1 MDVREEDVFP
11 PAPDDVVQD
20 KMLNWVIRGV
30 TLDQSY
36 KKEDYIPIKPDRFK
50 GLQQFT
56 YSAGAHPEAYPIDV
70 YVYKLGGL
78 EYATDLRKIDLSYNM
93 VSDLTP
99 LKDLTNL
106 RDLTFYMNK
115 LTSIEPLRKLTNLEQ
130 LNIAF
135 NEVKDL
141 SPLTNMKSLKNLNV
155 ENTGISDL
163 RGIERCTKLSSLN
176 LSGNKVSDISA
187 LENLTNMEEFL
198 WLNNNQITDISALA
212 DMTKLRELDLYGNQV
227 SDVSA
232 LKNLRNLE
240 SLNLG
245 NNREI
250 ADLAPLVNLTNLKE
264 DEVNLVGTKI
274 ETKKELL
281 FEVIRVNKLI
291 DRFNANEISVVDKGK
306 VEEARKAYDR
316 LSDEAKS
323 YITELRI
330 TAAEGNIA
338 RLEQGKDL
346 VHYDELSEFENMAKQ
361 DVKTLEIR
369 VTDKNGDPVRHAR
382 FNVKGQRYGEIYG
395 TISTDK
401 YGLAEY
407 TIPSNNNETSYT
419 FKLQESAKF
428 TGDTADIEITLSADS
443 VITHINGEATEDG
456 KIDRTLTLKAG
467 AQLSV
472 NKVTL
477 EKLIASA
484 EKISADEYSD
494 VSYSKLTKAIED
506 AKAVVKNS
514 SATQKDVD
522 EAEAS
527 LRSAMDNLEK
537 GADMRTLKM
546 SVEDGEGNPI
556 PNIHFE
562 VSNSW
567 NGGRTELISNESGK
581 MSYTVPKYPI
591 NYYTVVIN
599 ADENYTMVNELRFS
613 EEENKIV
620 KVNNKTVTGPEDLN
634 VTVTLKKK
642 ENLKPVDKSAL
653 EELIQEAEA
662 IVEEDYT
669 EDSYTALQKAI
680 EEAKKVVAD
689 DSASQVTVN
698 SQKSA
703 LQKAIDNL
711 VAKEVKPTDRK
722 TAVIIAKD
730 GTGKPVEGVKFTGYS
745 TYGSNVNK
753 VTDSRG
759 AIEYSM
765 KRGETLTL
773 HLEDDRYT
781 TTSGEIRVKTD
792 WETGEII
799 SINDKAI
806 TTLEEQIVNVVV
818 NKVGG
823 ESSVDKSDLEAK
835 LAEALKV
842 DSGKYTEDSYNKLL
856 AAIEEAQKVFDRDD
870 AAQDEVTEQVNKLT
884 TAMDNL
890 KEKEEGTVDTTPLKD
905 KLKEAK
911 AISAKGYTADTYA
924 ALQDAIEKAEGVLN
938 SNPSQQEV
946 FTAVIDLQKAIDN
959 LKKAVVDVNKDLL
972 GETLEKAKSYK
983 ADDWTK
989 ASYEALQKAI
999 AEAEA
1004 VYKDEEADQVA
1015 VDRKV
1020 AALNKA
1026 INNLEAK
1033 GSETPNPEKPEKPE
1047 KPNTPNTPG
1056 TGGQGGQDGNGNA
1069 AGGQKPDG
1077 TVLNGGTSGPQAA
1090 KTADTAHPI
1099 VYAAAMFA
1107 AMAGI
1112 VVFRRKKVK

>member
-141 SPLTNMKSLKNLNV
+141 SPLINMKSLKNLNV

-187 LENLTNMEEFL
+187 LGNLINMEKFL

-227 SDVSA
+227 SDISA

-316 LSDEAKS
+316 LSEEAKS

-330 TAAEGNIA
+330 TAAEENIA

-346 VHYDELSEFENMAKQ
+346 VRYDELSEFENMAKQ

-369 VTDKNGDPVRHAR
+369 VTDTNGDPVRHAR

-456 KIDRTLTLKAG
+456 K
-467 AQLSV
+467 
-472 NKVTL
+472 
-477 EKLIASA
+477 
-484 EKISADEYSD
+484 
-494 VSYSKLTKAIED
+494 KLT
-506 AKAVVKNS
+506 V
-514 SATQKDVD
+514 
-522 EAEAS
+522 
-527 LRSAMDNLEK
+527 R
-537 GADMRTLKM
+537 
-546 SVEDGEGNPI
+546 
-556 PNIHFE
+556 
-562 VSNSW
+562 
-567 NGGRTELISNESGK
+567 
-581 MSYTVPKYPI
+581 
-591 NYYTVVIN
+591 
-599 ADENYTMVNELRFS
+599 
-613 EEENKIV
+613 
-620 KVNNKTVTGPEDLN
+620 
-634 VTVTLKKK
+634 
-642 ENLKPVDKSAL
+642 
-653 EELIQEAEA
+653 
-662 IVEEDYT
+662 
-669 EDSYTALQKAI
+669 
-680 EEAKKVVAD
+680 
-689 DSASQVTVN
+689 
-698 SQKSA
+698 
-703 LQKAIDNL
+703 
-711 VAKEVKPTDRK
+711 
-722 TAVIIAKD
+722 
-730 GTGKPVEGVKFTGYS
+730 
-745 TYGSNVNK
+745 
-753 VTDSRG
+753 
-759 AIEYSM
+759 
-765 KRGETLTL
+765 L
-773 HLEDDRYT
+773 H
-781 TTSGEIRVKTD
+781 
-792 WETGEII
+792 
-799 SINDKAI
+799 
-806 TTLEEQIVNVVV
+806 
-818 NKVGG
+818 
-823 ESSVDKSDLEAK
+823 
-835 LAEALKV
+835 
-842 DSGKYTEDSYNKLL
+842 
-856 AAIEEAQKVFDRDD
+856 
-870 AAQDEVTEQVNKLT
+870 
-884 TAMDNL
+884 
-890 KEKEEGTVDTTPLKD
+890 
-905 KLKEAK
+905 
-911 AISAKGYTADTYA
+911 
-924 ALQDAIEKAEGVLN
+924 
-938 SNPSQQEV
+938 
-946 FTAVIDLQKAIDN
+946 
-959 LKKAVVDVNKDLL
+959 
-972 GETLEKAKSYK
+972 
-983 ADDWTK
+983 
-989 ASYEALQKAI
+989 
-999 AEAEA
+999 
-1004 VYKDEEADQVA
+1004 
-1015 VDRKV
+1015 
-1020 AALNKA
+1020 
-1026 INNLEAK
+1026 
-1033 GSETPNPEKPEKPE
+1033 
-1047 KPNTPNTPG
+1047 
-1056 TGGQGGQDGNGNA
+1056 
-1069 AGGQKPDG
+1069 
-1077 TVLNGGTSGPQAA
+1077 
-1090 KTADTAHPI
+1090 
-1099 VYAAAMFA
+1099 
-1107 AMAGI
+1107 
-1112 VVFRRKKVK
+1112 

>member
-1 MDVREEDVFP
+1 
-11 PAPDDVVQD
+11 
-20 KMLNWVIRGV
+20 MLNWVIRGV

-70 YVYKLGGL
+70 YVYNLGGL
-78 EYATDLRKIDLSYNM
+78 QYATDLRKIDLSYNM
-93 VSDLTP
+93 VSNLTP

-130 LNIAF
+130 LNVAF

-141 SPLTNMKSLKNLNV
+141 SPLTNMTNLKNLNV
-155 ENTGISDL
+155 ENNGISNL
-163 RGIERCTKLSSLN
+163 RGIERCTKISSLN

-187 LENLTNMEEFL
+187 LENLTNMEKFL

-212 DMTKLRELDLYGNQV
+212 NMTKLRELDLYGNQV
-227 SDVSA
+227 SDISA

-250 ADLAPLVNLTNLKE
+250 SDIAPLVYLTNLKE
-264 DEVNLVGTKI
+264 NEVNLVGTKI

-281 FEVIRVNKLI
+281 FEVIRINKLL
-291 DRFNANEISVVDKGK
+291 DRFDANEISVVDKGK

-330 TAAEGNIA
+330 TAAEENIA
-338 RLEQGKDL
+338 RLEQGKDRIY
-346 VHYDELSEFENMAKQ
+346 YDELAEFANMTKQ

-369 VTDKNGDPVRHAR
+369 VLDKNGVPVRHAR
-382 FNVKGQRYGEIYG
+382 FSVNGQRYGDVYG

-407 TIPSNNNETSYT
+407 TIPSSNNETSYT
-419 FKLQESAKF
+419 FKLQESGKF
-428 TGDTADIEITLSADS
+428 TGDIGDIKITLSADS
-443 VITHINGEATEDG
+443 VITHINGKVTEDG
-456 KIDRTLTLKAG
+456 KIDRTLTLKSG
-467 AQLSV
+467 EQLSV
-472 NKVTL
+472 NKATL
-477 EKLIASA
+477 EKLISTA
-484 EKISADEYSD
+484 EQISADGYTSD
-494 VSYSKLTKAIED
+494 SYAKLTKAIGD

-514 SATQKDVD
+514 FATQKDVD

-527 LRSAMDNLEK
+527 LRSAMDSLEK

-546 SVEDGEGNPI
+546 SVEDEGGNPI

-567 NGGRTELISNESGK
+567 NGGRTELVSDESGK
-581 MSYTVPKYPI
+581 ISYTVPKYPI

-613 EEENKIV
+613 EEDNKIV
-620 KVNNKTVTGPEDLN
+620 KVNNKVVTGPEDLN

-653 EELIQEAEA
+653 EALIQEAEA
-662 IVEEDYT
+662 IAEEDYT
-669 EDSYTALQKAI
+669 ADSYAALQSAI
-680 EEAKKVVAD
+680 EEAKKVVED
-689 DSASQVTVN
+689 DKASQVTVN

-711 VAKEVKPTDRK
+711 VPKEVKPADRK

-745 TYGSNVNK
+745 TYGSNVDK

-759 AIEYSM
+759 AIVYIM
-765 KRGETLTL
+765 KVGESLTL
-773 HLEDDRYT
+773 QLADDRYT
-781 TTSGEIRVKTD
+781 TTSGEISVKTD

-799 SINDKAI
+799 SVNGKEIA
-806 TTLEEQIVNVVV
+806 TLEEQIVNVVV
-818 NKVGG
+818 DKVGG
-823 ESSVDKSDLEAK
+823 ESSVDKSELEEK
-835 LAEALKV
+835 LAEALRV
-842 DSGKYTEDSYNKLL
+842 EPGKYTEESYSKLL
-856 AAIEEAQKVFDRDD
+856 EAIEKAQEVFDRND
-870 AAQDEVTEQVNKLT
+870 ATQDEVTEQVNKLT
-884 TAMDNL
+884 TAIDNL
-890 KEKEEGTVDTTPLKD
+890 TEKEEGTVDTAPLQD

-911 AISAKGYTADTYA
+911 TITANGYTADSYA
-924 ALQDAIEKAEGVLN
+924 ALQNAIKQAEEVLN
-938 SNPSQQEV
+938 SNPSQQEI
-946 FTAVIDLQKAIDN
+946 FAEVINLQKALDN
-959 LKKAVVDVNKDLL
+959 LKKEELNINKELL
-972 GETLEKAKSYK
+972 RETLEKARSYK

-989 ASYEALQKAI
+989 VSYEALQKAI
-999 AEAEA
+999 GEAET
-1004 VYKDEEADQVA
+1004 VYKDEAATQVD

-1020 AALNKA
+1020 AVLNKA
-1026 INNLEAK
+1026 INNLEPK
-1033 GSETPNPEKPEKPE
+1033 ESETPKPEEPNIPKPDDQDE
-1047 KPNTPNTPG
+1047 SGDGT
-1056 TGGQGGQDGNGNA
+1056 TGGDQKPG
-1069 AGGQKPDG
+1069 GGQKPSGTGTDG
-1077 TVLNGGTSGPQAA
+1077 STQKVEISENDTI
-1090 KTADTAHPI
+1090 KTADTTQPM
-1099 VYAAAMFA
+1099 VY
-1107 AMAGI
+1107 
-1112 VVFRRKKVK
+1112 VVSMIMSMVVIGMLVKQKRNFGVRR